1 MTAGSRRD
9 DEHQPGDAFDRA
21 IDETLGAA
29 MHAHAVD
36 LRERVLSRLDEPADA
51 SAAWWRFV
59 LRPALLPAAGA
70 ALLVVGVVLTWQ
82 HVDDTLAR
90 IGAPRPTTKV
100 AATRAHAAAA
110 PKTKADGARASAATL
125 STPTAIGTS

>member
-36 LRERVLSRLDEPADA
+36 LRERVLSRLDEPASTIDSPRDTTVVCGCRCAAASLSAVQPQANCPDLA
-51 SAAWWRFV
+51 SAQ
-59 LRPALLPAAGA
+59 RPN
-70 ALLVVGVVLTWQ
+70 
-82 HVDDTLAR
+82 
-90 IGAPRPTTKV
+90 
-100 AATRAHAAAA
+100 
-110 PKTKADGARASAATL
+110 
-125 STPTAIGTS
+125 AI

>member
-51 SAAWWRFV
+51 SAARCAFAAWAAEA
-59 LRPALLPAAGA
+59 PAMR
-70 ALLVVGVVLTWQ
+70 W
-82 HVDDTLAR
+82 
-90 IGAPRPTTKV
+90 
-100 AATRAHAAAA
+100 
-110 PKTKADGARASAATL
+110 
-125 STPTAIGTS
+125 